1 MADTTHLEAFAGMLP
16 EAQRERF
23 LQLAVRFR
31 SVPED
36 DEFLLILE
44 AIGFFSLILKEIP
57 GELAKL
63 LEGTSPVQESQQGLC
78 QLVKQA
84 VSETIPSYEDL
95 KRMTERLENHDIA
108 LAQMLR
114 GDSPTGSR
122 SKSGSHLL
130 FVVVIIV
137 AFVAGVYASE
147 TLSDIWP

>member
-16 EAQRERF
+16 DAQRERF
-23 LQLAVRFR
+23 LQLAVRFQ

-57 GELAKL
+57 TELSKL
-63 LEGTSPVQESQQGLC
+63 LEGASPIQESHQGLC

-114 GDSPTGSR
+114 GDSPTRSK

-130 FVVVIIV
+130 VVVVVIL

-147 TLSDIWP
+147 TFSDIWP

>member
-1 MADTTHLEAFAGMLP
+1 MAETSHLEAFAQILP
-16 EAQRERF
+16 KPQRERF
-23 LQLAVRFR
+23 LQLAVSFR
-31 SVPED
+31 SVPAD
-36 DEFLLILE
+36 DEFLMILE
-44 AIGFFSLILKEIP
+44 AIGFYSLILKEVP
-57 GELAKL
+57 TELSKL
-63 LEGTSPVQESQQGLC
+63 LEGTSPIQETKQGLF

-95 KRMTERLENHDIA
+95 KRITERLENHDIA

-114 GDSPTGSR
+114 GDLPTGSR

-130 FVVVIIV
+130 IVVVIIV

>member
-1 MADTTHLEAFAGMLP
+1 MADTSHLESFAKMLP
-16 EAQRERF
+16 DPQRERF

-44 AIGFFSLILKEIP
+44 AIGFYSLILKEVP
-57 GELAKL
+57 TELSRL
-63 LEGTSPVQESQQGLC
+63 MEGASPVQESQQGLC
-78 QLVKQA
+78 QLVKKA

-114 GDSPTGSR
+114 GEMPSR
-122 SKSGSHLL
+122 SNAKAGGQLL
-130 FVVVIIV
+130 VVVVIIL
-137 AFVAGVYASE
+137 AFLAGVYVSQI
-147 TLSDIWP
+147 LSDIWP

>member
-16 EAQRERF
+16 DAQRERF
-23 LQLAVRFR
+23 LQLAVRFQ

-57 GELAKL
+57 TELSKL
-63 LEGTSPVQESQQGLC
+63 LEGASPIKESQQRLC
-78 QLVKQA
+78 KLVKEA
-84 VSETIPSYEDL
+84 VSETIPSYDDL

-114 GDSPTGSR
+114 EGSPSRPNAKTG
-122 SKSGSHLL
+122 GLL
-130 FVVVIIV
+130 LSVILIPLT
-137 AFVAGVYASE
+137 FVAGMFI
-147 TLSDIWP
+147 SDILTIGS